1 MSPHRRAI
9 AVIGN
14 ANIDIVAGSIDDWP
28 AWGTEI
34 FLPRSDF
41 RIGGSAANTALVL
54 GLLGSECGLIS
65 ACGEDET
72 GNLIS
77 RRFSGPLD
85 RIAVLPARTSLSIG
99 ILKTDGERS
108 FLSTDGHLD
117 ALDADFYRGS
127 LRGWPLD
134 GALALVSGAFALPAL
149 ADGHSSLLRWL
160 KDNGAETAIDP
171 GWPGDGWTAKNLD
184 RMREWLT
191 EADHILLNEDEA
203 CGVTGQS
210 QIDAVLDALE
220 NVAGRETRIIVK
232 RGAAGAMCRCN
243 GVTESAT
250 GTPLAVVDTVGAGDA
265 FNAGYLYAVAGGSSI
280 GASLKQ
286 GITVAEH
293 VIAEF
298 PRTGSPIATTG

>member
-1 MSPHRRAI
+1 MSLDRRAI

-14 ANIDIVAGSIDDWP
+14 ANIDIVAGSVDDWP

-54 GLLGSECGLIS
+54 GRLGSECGLIS

-117 ALDADFYRGS
+117 ALDAEFYRNS
-127 LRGWPLD
+127 LGGWPLD

-149 ADGHSSLLRWL
+149 TDGHSGLLRWL

-184 RMREWLT
+184 RMREWLA

-220 NVAGRETRIIVK
+220 NVAGRETRIVVK

-243 GVTESAT
+243 GITESAT
-250 GTPLAVVDTVGAGDA
+250 GTPLVVVDTVGAGDA
-265 FNAGYLYAVAGGSSI
+265 FNAGYLYAAAGGSSI
-280 GASLKQ
+280 GACLTR